1 LQGLFDLVDK
11 VDSYRAGYTP
21 EERIALEK
29 VGLQFHLGVFFGMV
43 CLLLNIW
50 VHCTENNYV
59 DKAHLFSSCDCF
71 KIDSLNGSSCSVY
84 NMGNYGRLLL
94 PERWSLALM

>member
-1 LQGLFDLVDK
+1 MQGLFDLVDK

-59 DKAHLFSSCDCF
+59 DKAQLFSSCDCF
-71 KIDSLNGSSCSVY
+71 KLIVSMVHHAAFTTWAITGACYYQSV
-84 NMGNYGRLLL
+84 GA
-94 PERWSLALM
+94 WH